1 MKNSIPTNP
10 DVVMIDASIIA
21 PPVGVKLLLGNSQLG
36 ITTIG
41 QWQSGFDCW
50 AYFPKFPDTLK
61 RKKVDAG

>member
-10 DVVMIDASIIA
+10 NVVMIDASIIA
-21 PPVGVKLLLGNSQLG
+21 PPVGVKLLLGDSVRG

-61 RKKVDAG
+61 RKKVDAV